1 MLRMKQPW
9 DVHIKAT
16 VQKHITAARF
26 APRLPYN
33 DLILDG
39 FIKQNEQ
46 HILFERKLKIVQMRT
61 GFIWQETMGNVKGVE
76 NLRSGDESGLDL
88 LGNEDFKHGRFCMEL
103 KNSVRT
109 DNYSSKRSNI
119 RKLVKYA
126 QGNPGT
132 LPVYGFINDYTR
144 EGTQVMKVD
153 SESGITIMYITG
165 RKLLEWIFGD
175 DHEFVV
181 KLITENVNEQLKSL

>member
-1 MLRMKQPW
+1 MKQHW
-9 DVHIKAT
+9 DKHIKSV
-16 VQKHITAARF
+16 VQKHLTAARF

-33 DLILDG
+33 DLILDS

-61 GFIWQETMGNVKGVE
+61 GFIWQETMGNVIGVE
-76 NLRSGDESGLDL
+76 NLGSGDDSGLDL
-88 LGNEDFKHGRFCMEL
+88 LGNDEFRHGRFCMEL

-126 QGNPGT
+126 KENPGT

-144 EGTQVMKVD
+144 EGTKTMKLD
-153 SESGITIMYITG
+153 TESGIEIMYISG
-165 RKLLEWIFGD
+165 KQLLEWVFAD
-175 DHEFVV
+175 DYELVV
-181 KLITENVNEQLKSL
+181 ELVTKHVNEQLEML